1 MVWSYLECRVYN
13 SSPQYEIDV
22 DILER
27 VQSEE
32 RLREP
37 GLLDL
42 EKRRLMRDLIN
53 VCKYLIAR
61 PNRQVVTVTDDQCQD
76 KSQ

>member
-1 MVWSYLECRVYN
+1 MGLGQLLC
-13 SSPQYEIDV
+13 
-22 DILER
+22 
-27 VQSEE
+27 EE